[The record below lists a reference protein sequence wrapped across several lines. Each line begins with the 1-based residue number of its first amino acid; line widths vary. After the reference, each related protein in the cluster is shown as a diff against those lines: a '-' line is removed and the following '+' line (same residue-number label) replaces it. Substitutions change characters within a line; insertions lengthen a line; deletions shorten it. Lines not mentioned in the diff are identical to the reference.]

1 MVHYKPSIWGTPI
14 YGNPHIEPPQESQK
28 SSKIW
33 ILHFSFIS
41 SQQKTLKLRYV
52 HFMFIDNG
60 APDLALDFPKMAS
73 KKDKSCFSNAAKQ
86 TLIHTYSYYSIFY
99 SIHECGFYPISNKTH
114 MESRYVLPDR
124 VRSIINV
131 SFSLLFLA
139 G

>member
-1 MVHYKPSIWGTPI
+1 METPI
-14 YGNPHIEPPQESQK
+14 SNHPKNRKNHQK
-28 SSKIW
+28 SGSCTSASLVLNK
-33 ILHFSFIS
+33 
-41 SQQKTLKLRYV
+41 KTLKLRYV

-73 KKDKSCFSNAAKQ
+73 KKDKSFFSNAAKQ